1 MTEEQKR
8 IQQASIEW
16 MIQHKDDFNYAVTLT
31 LKSYRRLRNDRGQ
44 AVEQL
49 SHFEAKRTLR
59 YFVMRLNIALFG
71 KAAKRFGRSV
81 SIIPVLEG
89 HSADKRLHYHCA
101 IGGLPE
107 NMSVGEIDAAVRD
120 AWSKTPFGYDEIRL
134 KPISS
139 VDWFSYMGKEIGFK
153 NADVLD
159 WENVVI
165 SSAST
170 SLV

>member
-1 MTEEQKR
+1 MTEDQKR

-16 MIQHKDDFNYAVTLT
+16 MVRHKDAFNYAVTLT
-31 LKSYRRLRNDRGQ
+31 LKSYRRLKNDRGQ

-49 SHFEAKRTLR
+49 SHFAAKSTLA
-59 YFVMRLNIALFG
+59 YFVKRLNIALFG

-89 HSADKRLHYHCA
+89 HGADKRLHYHCA

-107 NMSVGEIDAAVRD
+107 KMSVDTFNAAVRD
-120 AWSKTPFGYDEIRL
+120 AWSKTPFGYNEIRVT
-134 KPISS
+134 PISN
-139 VDWFSYMGKEIGFK
+139 VDWFSYMGKEIGLE

-165 SSAST
+165 PSATT